1 VGKTNTLFTQDDS
14 LVRRAEHFLRAAR
27 FTFHLNR
34 GGKLMSL
41 SFSDRNTLS
50 VRHRAVR
57 KAFSHRLMYLYC
69 EENSSIL
76 VSLHKAGVSAIS
88 RFSLFIQQMK
98 EAVVRREAY
107 LLFRVKSDWQAFQ

>member
-1 VGKTNTLFTQDDS
+1 
-14 LVRRAEHFLRAAR
+14 
-27 FTFHLNR
+27 
-34 GGKLMSL
+34 
-41 SFSDRNTLS
+41 
-50 VRHRAVR
+50 
-57 KAFSHRLMYLYC
+57 MYLYC